1 MRYGPPKRMDM
12 VPDPSWLLQHWGY
25 FAIFAVVILG
35 NMGLPLPEETILVL
49 AGYLVWEGQLRLP
62 IVLGV
67 GILSAVVGDNLG
79 YWMGREFG
87 RRAIERYGHW
97 IFVTPERLDV
107 TQQFVTRYGSMA
119 VFVARFLPG
128 LRFLAG
134 PVAGITGL
142 RPVPFIVANVLGASL
157 YVPGAV
163 AVGYAIGYGL
173 GDYLTR
179 AERTVGQVEHVV
191 LIMVVCVTLV
201 LLAWRALRAARPR

>member
-1 MRYGPPKRMDM
+1 MNT
-12 VPDPSWLLQHWGY
+12 VSDPNLLLQHWGY
-25 FAIFAVVILG
+25 LAIFAVVILG
-35 NMGLPLPEETILVL
+35 NMGLPIPEETILIL
-49 AGYLVWEGQLRLP
+49 AGYLVWDGQLRLP

-67 GILSAVVGDNLG
+67 GIFSAVLGDNLG
-79 YWMGREFG
+79 YWMGRGFG

-97 IFVTPERLDV
+97 ILVTPERLDV
-107 TQQFVTRYGSMA
+107 TQQFVTRYGAMA

-157 YVPGAV
+157 YVPGTV
-163 AVGYAIGYGL
+163 AAGYAIGYGL

-179 AERTVGQVEHVV
+179 AEGTVGQVEHMV
-191 LIMVVCVTLV
+191 LIVVVCVTLV
-201 LLAWRALRAARPR
+201 LLAWRALRTARPR